1 MSVAVKSWEALGT
14 SVHVLTTDPDQLAA
28 AETAVRGILQDVD
41 VACSRF
47 RHDSDL
53 SRLNAT
59 GNRVVEVSPLLASAI
74 GTALRAARITNGAVD
89 PTVGPALARA
99 GYDDDFSRI
108 AADGGPIT
116 LRGGHVPGWQAIR
129 FDHPSRSV
137 LLPAGVELDL
147 GSTGKALA
155 ADLSASTALTTIA
168 AGGVLV
174 SLGGDLATAG
184 TPPGGGWRVLI
195 AEDSRVAPDGEGQV
209 ICLHDGSVATSST
222 TVRRWTRG
230 GAVLHHIIDPVTG
243 LPTTGPWRTATVVA
257 GTCVDANIAATA
269 AIVLGEAAVE
279 WLQALRL
286 PARLVEKDGTIHH
299 LGRWPEPE
307 GITR

>member
-28 AETAVRGILQDVD
+28 AETAVRGILQNVD

-47 RHDSDL
+47 RHDSEL

-89 PTVGPALARA
+89 PTVGTALARA

-129 FDHPSRSV
+129 FDHPRAASCCR
-137 LLPAGVELDL
+137 P
-147 GSTGKALA
+147 GSSLT
-155 ADLSASTALTTIA
+155 SAQ
-168 AGGVLV
+168 
-174 SLGGDLATAG
+174 
-184 TPPGGGWRVLI
+184 PG
-195 AEDSRVAPDGEGQV
+195 
-209 ICLHDGSVATSST
+209 
-222 TVRRWTRG
+222 RRWRPTCR
-230 GAVLHHIIDPVTG
+230 PV
-243 LPTTGPWRTATVVA
+243 
-257 GTCVDANIAATA
+257 
-269 AIVLGEAAVE
+269 
-279 WLQALRL
+279 LRL
-286 PARLVEKDGTIHH
+286 PPSPRAAC
-299 LGRWPEPE
+299 W
-307 GITR
+307 